1 MEVPLVRGRGRVDI
15 EALALEGRWAI
26 WVALMSSIAAEMQA
40 AARRLAEECGA
51 LRFALPVTHVYNPLD
66 YAWAAHRQYI
76 DRYGAARKRVVFVGM
91 NPGPFGMTQTGVPF
105 GEVRAV
111 REFLGIVAAI
121 GRPAV
126 EHPERPVQ
134 GFACARA
141 EVSGSRVWGLVAAR
155 WGSAA
160 AFFADHYVA
169 NYCPLVFL
177 EESGKNR
184 TPDKLAS
191 GERAALTTA
200 CDRHLRRVVELLEPA
215 WVIGVGGYAEKQA
228 EAALRG
234 GGSGPRIGRILHPS
248 PASPA
253 ANQGWAEA
261 AVAELQALGIPVPD
275 MSLGTDIAAAP
286 RQSGARGPGRAQ
298 ARAREA

>member
-1 MEVPLVRGRGRVDI
+1 MP
-15 EALALEGRWAI
+15 
-26 WVALMSSIAAEMQA
+26 SIAAEMQT
-40 AARRLAEECGA
+40 AARTLAEECGV
-51 LRFALPVTHVYNPLD
+51 LRFGLPVTHVYHPLD

-76 DRYGAARKRVVFVGM
+76 DRYGATRKRVVFLGM

-121 GRPAV
+121 KPPAV

-134 GFACARA
+134 GFACKRA

-177 EESGKNR
+177 EASGKNR

-191 GERAALTTA
+191 GERAALTAA

-228 EAALRG
+228 EAALG
-234 GGSGPRIGRILHPS
+234 TDGPRIGRILHPS

-253 ANQGWAEA
+253 ANRGWAEA
-261 AVAELQALGIPVPD
+261 VVAELQALGIAVPD
-275 MSLGTDIAAAP
+275 MSLGTEP
-286 RQSGARGPGRAQ
+286 LVPMRTLPPMPARAPGRAS
-298 ARAREA
+298 ARARG

>member
-1 MEVPLVRGRGRVDI
+1 MT
-15 EALALEGRWAI
+15 
-26 WVALMSSIAAEMQA
+26 SIAGEMQA
-40 AARRLAEECGA
+40 AARRLADECGA

-76 DRYGAARKRVVFVGM
+76 DRYGATRKRVVFIGM

-121 GRPAV
+121 GRPPV

-134 GFACARA
+134 GFACKRA

-155 WGSAA
+155 WGSAS
-160 AFFADHYVA
+160 AFFASHYVA

-184 TPDKLAS
+184 TPDKLPA
-191 GERAALTTA
+191 GERAALTAA

-215 WVIGVGGYAEKQA
+215 WVIGIGGYAEKQA
-228 EAALRG
+228 EAALG
-234 GGSGPRIGRILHPS
+234 ASSGSSTPASNGPSKGPRIGRILHPS

-253 ANQGWAEA
+253 ANLGWAEA
-261 AVAELQALGIPVPD
+261 AVAELQAQGIPVPD
-275 MSLGTDIAAAP
+275 LSLGTELPVAVP
-286 RQSGARGPGRAQ
+286 TRAQ
-298 ARAREA
+298 MRPRGQV

>member
-1 MEVPLVRGRGRVDI
+1 
-15 EALALEGRWAI
+15 
-26 WVALMSSIAAEMQA
+26 MSSIAAEMQT

-51 LRFALPVTHVYNPLD
+51 LRFGPPVTHVYHPLD

-76 DRYGAARKRVVFVGM
+76 ERYGATRKRVVFVGM

-111 REFLGIVAAI
+111 REFLGIVAAV

-126 EHPERPVQ
+126 EHPERPVL
-134 GFACARA
+134 GFDCKRA

-177 EESGKNR
+177 EASGKNR
-184 TPDKLAS
+184 TPDKLGS
-191 GERAALTTA
+191 GERAALTAA
-200 CDRHLRRVVELLEPA
+200 CDRHLRRVVELLAPA

-228 EAALRG
+228 AGALAGRPG
-234 GGSGPRIGRILHPS
+234 APRIGRILHPS

-261 AVAELQALGIPVPD
+261 AVAELEALGIAVPD
-275 MSLGTDIAAAP
+275 LARRTAAP
-286 RQSGARGPGRAQ
+286 PVAVPRAPARAQ
-298 ARAREA
+298 ARARGPA

>member
-1 MEVPLVRGRGRVDI
+1 MRDGR
-15 EALALEGRWAI
+15 AL
-26 WVALMSSIAAEMQA
+26 WVGEMSSIAAEMQA

-51 LRFALPVTHVYNPLD
+51 LRFAAPVTHVYNPLD

-76 DRYGAARKRVVFVGM
+76 ERYGATRKRVVWLGM

-105 GEVRAV
+105 GEVRSV
-111 REFLGIVAAI
+111 REFLGIVAPI

-134 GFACARA
+134 GFACKRA

-160 AFFADHYVA
+160 AFFSGHYVA

-184 TPDKLAS
+184 TPDKLPA
-191 GERAALTTA
+191 GERAALVAA
-200 CDRHLRRVVELLEPA
+200 CDRHLRRVVELLAPE

-228 EAALRG
+228 ETALAGRPG
-234 GGSGPRIGRILHPS
+234 APRIGRILHPS

-253 ANQGWAEA
+253 ANRGWAELV
-261 AVAELQALGIPVPD
+261 VAELQALGLAVPD
-275 MSLGTDIAAAP
+275 LPPGTGAPPPTRPAATRTSPVRARGP
-286 RQSGARGPGRAQ
+286 VQSSGAR
-298 ARAREA
+298 

>member
-1 MEVPLVRGRGRVDI
+1 
-15 EALALEGRWAI
+15 
-26 WVALMSSIAAEMQA
+26 
-40 AARRLAEECGA
+40 
-51 LRFALPVTHVYNPLD
+51 
-66 YAWAAHRQYI
+66 
-76 DRYGAARKRVVFVGM
+76 
-91 NPGPFGMTQTGVPF
+91 
-105 GEVRAV
+105 
-111 REFLGIVAAI
+111 
-121 GRPAV
+121 V

-134 GFACARA
+134 GFACKRA

-184 TPDKLAS
+184 TPDKLPA
-191 GERAALTTA
+191 GERAALTAA

-215 WVIGVGGYAEKQA
+215 WVIGIGGYAEKQA
-228 EAALRG
+228 EAAL
-234 GGSGPRIGRILHPS
+234 GGSASGSAKGPKAPRIGRILHPS

-253 ANQGWAEA
+253 ANLGWAEA

-275 MSLGTDIAAAP
+275 LSLGTARPVHVPARAQM
-286 RQSGARGPGRAQ
+286 RARG
-298 ARAREA
+298 

>member
-1 MEVPLVRGRGRVDI
+1 M
-15 EALALEGRWAI
+15 LALETGWAI
-26 WVALMSSIAAEMQA
+26 WVSLMSSIAAEMQA

-51 LRFALPVTHVYNPLD
+51 LRFGPPVTHVYNPLD

-76 DRYGAARKRVVFVGM
+76 DRYGATRKRVVLLGM

-111 REFLGIVAAI
+111 REFLGIVAPI

-134 GFACARA
+134 GFACKRA

-160 AFFADHYVA
+160 AFFASNYVA

-184 TPDKLAS
+184 TPDKLPAS
-191 GERAALTTA
+191 ERAALTAA
-200 CDRHLRRVVELLEPA
+200 CDRHLRRVVELLEPV

-228 EAALRG
+228 EAALAGRAG
-234 GGSGPRIGRILHPS
+234 APKIGRILHPS

-253 ANQGWAEA
+253 ANQGWAEM
-261 AVAELQALGIPVPD
+261 AVAELRALGIEVPD
-275 MSLGTDIAAAP
+275 LPLGTDAPIARPP
-286 RQSGARGPGRAQ
+286 RKAGASALRGQ
-298 ARAREA
+298 V

>member
-1 MEVPLVRGRGRVDI
+1 MCDGR
-15 EALALEGRWAI
+15 AI
-26 WVALMSSIAAEMQA
+26 WVGPMSSIAAEMQA

-51 LRFALPVTHVYNPLD
+51 LRFGPPVTHVYNPLD
-66 YAWAAHRQYI
+66 YAWAAHRQYV
-76 DRYGAARKRVVFVGM
+76 DRYGAARKRVVFLGM

-105 GEVRAV
+105 GEVRSV

-134 GFACARA
+134 GFACKRA

-177 EESGKNR
+177 EEGGKNR
-184 TPDKLAS
+184 TPDKLPA
-191 GERAALTTA
+191 GERAALTAA
-200 CDRHLRRVVELLEPA
+200 CDRHLRRVVELLAPA

-228 EAALRG
+228 EAALAGRPG
-234 GGSGPRIGRILHPS
+234 APRIGRILHPS

-253 ANQGWAEA
+253 ANQGWAEL
-261 AVAELQALGIPVPD
+261 AVAELQALGIPVPELP
-275 MSLGTDIAAAP
+275 LGTGSPMPTPSRAARASQV
-286 RQSGARGPGRAQ
+286 RARGPI
-298 ARAREA
+298 

>member
-1 MEVPLVRGRGRVDI
+1 M
-15 EALALEGRWAI
+15 LALEVGWAI
-26 WVALMSSIAAEMQA
+26 WVSLMSSIAAEMQA

-66 YAWAAHRQYI
+66 YAWAAHRQYV
-76 DRYGAARKRVVFVGM
+76 DRYGATRKRVVFLGM

-134 GFACARA
+134 GFACKRA
-141 EVSGSRVWGLVAAR
+141 EVSGSRVWGLVGAR

-160 AFFADHYVA
+160 AFFAGHYVA

-200 CDRHLRRVVELLEPA
+200 CDRHLRRVVELLEPE

-228 EAALRG
+228 EAALG
-234 GGSGPRIGRILHPS
+234 GRAGGPRIGRILHPS

-253 ANQGWAEA
+253 ANQGWAEV
-261 AVAELQALGIPVPD
+261 AVAELRALGIVVPD
-275 MSLGTDIAAAP
+275 LPPGTDALP
-286 RQSGARGPGRAQ
+286 RRVVASASAMRSR
-298 ARAREA
+298 

>member
-1 MEVPLVRGRGRVDI
+1 VS
-15 EALALEGRWAI
+15 
-26 WVALMSSIAAEMQA
+26 LMSSIAAEMQA

-51 LRFALPVTHVYNPLD
+51 LRFASPVTHVYNPLD
-66 YAWAAHRQYI
+66 YAWAAHRQYV
-76 DRYGAARKRVVFVGM
+76 DRYGATRKRVVFLGM

-134 GFACARA
+134 GFACKRA

-160 AFFADHYVA
+160 AFFTGHYVA

-184 TPDKLAS
+184 TPDKLPG
-191 GERAALTTA
+191 GERAALTVA
-200 CDRHLRRVVELLEPA
+200 CDRHLRRVVVLLEPE

-228 EAALRG
+228 ETALGTG
-234 GGSGPRIGRILHPS
+234 GPKIGRILHPS

-253 ANQGWAEA
+253 ANQGWAA
-261 AVAELQALGIPVPD
+261 AAELQALGIAVPD
-275 MSLGTDIAAAP
+275 LPPGTAAP
-286 RQSGARGPGRAQ
+286 LAMAPRKATTPLRARGQ
-298 ARAREA
+298 V

>member
-1 MEVPLVRGRGRVDI
+1 MT
-15 EALALEGRWAI
+15 
-26 WVALMSSIAAEMQA
+26 SIATEMQA
-40 AARRLAEECGA
+40 AARLLAEECGA
-51 LRFALPVTHVYNPLD
+51 LRFALPVTHVYNPLE
-66 YAWAAHRQYI
+66 YAWAAHMQYI
-76 DRYGAARKRVVFVGM
+76 DRYGATRKRVVFVGM

-105 GEVRAV
+105 GEVRSV
-111 REFLGIVAAI
+111 REFLGIVAPI
-121 GRPAV
+121 GRPPV

-134 GFACARA
+134 GFACKRA

-184 TPDKLAS
+184 TPDKLPG
-191 GERAALTTA
+191 GERAALTAA

-228 EAALRG
+228 EAALG
-234 GGSGPRIGRILHPS
+234 GAKPVAKGARKEPAKGPRIGRILHPS

-253 ANQGWAEA
+253 ANLGWAEA
-261 AVAELQALGIPVPD
+261 AVAELQAQGIPVPD
-275 MSLGTDIAAAP
+275 LSLGTDRPVVVP
-286 RQSGARGPGRAQ
+286 RAVPARAQLRARGQ
-298 ARAREA
+298 V